1 MTSRRP
7 ESTGSTIPFVLI
19 PQHIHAHHPL
29 SRDTLLAATGVCP
42 HTYYF
47 PCDSGRLRAA
57 SSKRST
63 PPQRSGTAV
72 SDAWRAGRQL
82 ELTSLSPTNS
92 SSRGLSLLRQSYY
105 DLHWVRVTRGT
116 RLLGTFQP
124 PSRDNYDIF
133 KPIKGPPTAGAPTA
147 CCAPAATPAC
157 DGQNAGIFTRNLH
170 IAIFAHRCRWRVLFL
185 NVASL
190 RFGISTGPRSHLP
203 PVRYAPP
210 THLLHSNATEPYILS
225 ASPCSCRLPP
235 LLPPRGGGAWVVTS
249 TVPQSPLRRLPLW
262 S

>member
-7 ESTGSTIPFVLI
+7 ESMGSTILFVLI

-29 SRDTLLAATGVCP
+29 SRDTLLATTGVCP
-42 HTYYF
+42 HTYYC

-72 SDAWRAGRQL
+72 SAAWRAGRQL

-92 SSRGLSLLRQSYY
+92 SSSGLSFLRQSYY
-105 DLHWVRVTRGT
+105 DLHWVWVARGT

-124 PSRDNYDIF
+124 PSRDNYDIS

-147 CCAPAATPAC
+147 CWCTCRNAC
-157 DGQNAGIFTRNLH
+157 MRRAK
-170 IAIFAHRCRWRVLFL
+170 CRRLYEESAYCYIC
-185 NVASL
+185 ASL
-190 RFGISTGPRSHLP
+190 QM
-203 PVRYAPP
+203 A
-210 THLLHSNATEPYILS
+210 
-225 ASPCSCRLPP
+225 
-235 LLPPRGGGAWVVTS
+235 S
-249 TVPQSPLRRLPLW
+249 TVPERGLFALWHLDRTTLPSTPCPIRAPNPSPA
-262 S
+262 